1 MSLIFNRLRARST
14 RNFRRP
20 APVPAPAAVPAPGG
34 GCPFAHPHPTAE
46 PDPAA
51 EPPREPQPRPATVHG
66 TGVRHLVDLPHAEP
80 GHQAGPGRRTGAA
93 PLTATERP
101 TGAARSADLGP
112 GFGSGTGT
120 GLSSGPGTGGEAEP
134 DTDGGTEPF
143 TDPDAAADF
152 VRQFHHEQPGAGDP
166 VGRVL
171 AVLDEIDRTGTYRHT
186 PAELAYGAKL
196 AWRNAARC
204 IGRLY
209 WRSLVVRDLRH
220 LASADDIATEC
231 FEHLRVAT
239 NGGRIR
245 PVISVFAPDRPGR
258 PAARV
263 LNQQLVRYAGHR
275 TGAGFVGDPAGAALT
290 ARARDLGWKGG
301 EERFEVLPLLVQE
314 RPGARPEWY
323 ELPQDTTLE
332 VRLTHPDHAWF
343 GELGLRW
350 YTVPAISDMTLEI
363 GGVRY
368 PTAPFNGWYMGTE
381 IGARNLADADRYD
394 MLATVA
400 ERLGLDTSSDRTLWR
415 DRALV
420 ELNVAVLHSFQ
431 EAGVTIAD
439 HHTESERF
447 LKHVAQEERLGRPTP
462 ADWSWIVP
470 PVSGGLTPV
479 YHRYYDPVDPSSR
492 PAFVVREPW

>member
-1 MSLIFNRLRARST
+1 MSLIFNRLRTRST
-14 RNFRRP
+14 RPTRRP
-20 APVPAPAAVPAPGG
+20 APAPTPAAVPAPSG
-34 GCPFAHPHPTAE
+34 GCPFAHAH
-46 PDPAA
+46 PAA
-51 EPPREPQPRPATVHG
+51 EPSHGPEPLPTTVHG
-66 TGVRHLVDLPHAEP
+66 TGVRYLVD
-80 GHQAGPGRRTGAA
+80 PGRAEAGRTTPGRPTVAD
-93 PLTATERP
+93 RP
-101 TGAARSADLGP
+101 TGTDPFA
-112 GFGSGTGT
+112 
-120 GLSSGPGTGGEAEP
+120 GLRTDPLAEPFGEAFTGP
-134 DTDGGTEPF
+134 SAQPLAEPF

-152 VRQFHHEQPGAGDP
+152 VRQFHREQPGAGDP
-166 VGRVL
+166 TGRVL
-171 AVLDEIDRTGTYRHT
+171 AVLDEIDRTGTYQHT
-186 PAELAYGAKL
+186 PAELAYGARL

-231 FEHLRVAT
+231 FEHLRVAS

-258 PAARV
+258 PAARI
-263 LNQQLVRYAGHR
+263 LNQQLVRYAGR
-275 TGAGFVGDPAGAALT
+275 PTGHGFVGDPAGARLA
-290 ARARDLGWKGG
+290 ARARDLGWKCG

-323 ELPQDTTLE
+323 ELPDDTTPE
-332 VRLTHPDHAWF
+332 VELSHPDHPWF
-343 GELGLRW
+343 AELGLRW

-400 ERLGLDTSSDRTLWR
+400 DRLGLDTSSDRTLWR

-447 LKHVAQEERLGRPTP
+447 LKHIAQEKRLGRPTP

-479 YHRYYDPVDPSSR
+479 YHRYYDPVDPSLR
-492 PAFVVREPW
+492 PAFVAREPW

>member
-1 MSLIFNRLRARST
+1 MSLIFDRLRARSIRST
-14 RNFRRP
+14 RRP
-20 APVPAPAAVPAPGG
+20 VPVPVAAPVPAPVG
-34 GCPFAHPHPTAE
+34 GCPFAHAH
-46 PDPAA
+46 PAA
-51 EPPREPQPRPATVHG
+51 GPPHGPEPLSATVPATVHG
-66 TGVRHLVDLPHAEP
+66 TGVRHRVDVGL
-80 GHQAGPGRRTGAA
+80 AGPARPVDPDRRLGA
-93 PLTATERP
+93 
-101 TGAARSADLGP
+101 GP
-112 GFGSGTGT
+112 R
-120 GLSSGPGTGGEAEP
+120 
-134 DTDGGTEPF
+134 TEPFTDPAAAADAEHF

-152 VRQFHHEQPGAGDP
+152 VRQFHREQPGAGDP
-166 VGRVL
+166 TGRVL
-171 AVLDEIDRTGTYRHT
+171 AVLDEIDLTGTYQHT
-186 PAELAYGAKL
+186 PAELAYGARL

-220 LASADDIATEC
+220 LSSADDIATEC

-245 PVISVFAPDRPGR
+245 PVVSVFAPDRPGR
-258 PAARV
+258 PAARI
-263 LNQQLVRYAGHR
+263 LNQQLVRYAGHP
-275 TGAGFVGDPAGAALT
+275 TGHGFVGDPAGAQLA

-323 ELPQDTTLE
+323 ELPDDTTLE
-332 VRLTHPDHAWF
+332 VELTHPDHAWF
-343 GELGLRW
+343 AELGLRW
-350 YTVPAISDMTLEI
+350 YSVPAISDMTLEI

-400 ERLGLDTSSDRTLWR
+400 DRLGLDTCSDRTLWR

-420 ELNVAVLHSFQ
+420 ELNVAVLHSFE

-447 LKHVAQEERLGRPTP
+447 LKHVAQEKRLGRPTP

-479 YHRYYDPVDPSSR
+479 YHRYYDPVDPSLR
-492 PAFVVREPW
+492 PAFVAREPW